1 MSTQILAAG
10 APAANSSTV
19 TVAVGVPVTVGLFVA
34 GVSAIPYIDKPLRV
48 QIENPDLSF
57 TDTGVILDNTATTAL
72 LIAPGVYRVARD
84 LNPGASVG
92 VHRS

>member
-10 APAANSSTV
+10 TTAANSTSV
-19 TVAVGVPVTVGLFVA
+19 TVAAGTPVTVGLFFT
-34 GVSAIPYIDKPLRV
+34 GSATIPYIDPPLRV

-57 TDTGVILDNTATTAL
+57 TDTGVVLDNTATTAL

-84 LNPGASVG
+84 IIGSAIG